1 MATLTKNDLVK
12 LIAEIARREIK
23 KEINRIF
30 INEDKSIELKKVVP
44 TKSLKKSD
52 KVTKPKK
59 KKEVFYTGNQVLN
72 EVLNKTEGGVPQG
85 DGTEPYPTLGGGTFT
100 SDRMAELVG
109 YGNEVGGNDE
119 RKREV
124 AAVSTIKDMGK
135 SVDDVSE
142 EVVDALTRDY
152 SGLMKVINK
161 KDNVKGNN
169 A

>member
-12 LIAEIARREIK
+12 LITEIARREIK

-44 TKSLKKSD
+44 TKSLKK

-59 KKEVFYTGNQVLN
+59 KKEVFYTGNQALN
-72 EVLNKTEGGVPQG
+72 EILNETEGGIPQG

-124 AAVSTIKDMGK
+124 AAVTTIKDMGK
-135 SVDDVSE
+135 SVDDVPE
-142 EVVDALTRDY
+142 DVVTALTKDY
-152 SGLMKVINK
+152 SAVMGKLKEMDKARE
-161 KDNVKGNN
+161 DN

>member
-12 LIAEIARREIK
+12 LITEIARREIK

-44 TKSLKKSD
+44 TKSLKK

-59 KKEVFYTGNQVLN
+59 KKEVFYTGNQALN
-72 EVLNKTEGGVPQG
+72 EILNETAGGIPQG

-124 AAVSTIKDMGK
+124 AAVTTIKDMGK
-135 SVDDVSE
+135 SVDDVPE
-142 EVVDALTRDY
+142 DVVTALTKDY
-152 SGLMKVINK
+152 SAVMGKLKEMDKAR
-161 KDNVKGNN
+161 GNN

>member
-12 LIAEIARREIK
+12 LIKEIARREIK

-44 TKSLKKSD
+44 TKSLKK

-59 KKEVFYTGNQVLN
+59 KKEVFYTGNQALN
-72 EVLNKTEGGVPQG
+72 EILNETAGGIPQG

-124 AAVSTIKDMGK
+124 AAVTTIKNMGK
-135 SVDDVSE
+135 SVDDVPE
-142 EVVDALTRDY
+142 DVVTALTKDY
-152 SGLMKVINK
+152 SAVMGKLKEMDKAR
-161 KDNVKGNN
+161 GNN

>member
-12 LIAEIARREIK
+12 LITEIARREIK

-30 INEDKSIELKKVVP
+30 INEDTCIELKKVIP
-44 TKSLKKSD
+44 TKSLKK
-52 KVTKPKK
+52 KVTKTKK
-59 KKEVFYTGNQVLN
+59 KKEVFYTGNQALN
-72 EVLNKTEGGVPQG
+72 EILNETAGGIPQG

-124 AAVSTIKDMGK
+124 AAVTTIKDMGK
-135 SVDDVSE
+135 SVDDVPE
-142 EVVDALTRDY
+142 DVVTALTKDY
-152 SGLMKVINK
+152 SAVMGKLKEMDKAR
-161 KDNVKGNN
+161 GNN